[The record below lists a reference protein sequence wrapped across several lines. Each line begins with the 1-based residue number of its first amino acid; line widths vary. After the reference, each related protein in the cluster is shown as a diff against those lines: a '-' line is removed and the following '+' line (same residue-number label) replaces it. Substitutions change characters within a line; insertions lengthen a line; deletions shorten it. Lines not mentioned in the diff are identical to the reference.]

1 LICHPSWSALFPHTR
16 ISAVY
21 RAVTMAINCCD
32 PVYSSARAFARDD
45 SGWRAFQA
53 ANEMLAQRVNQVIN
67 FCRESAAGAD
77 PGQDGRSNWELFF
90 RAYAAYIR
98 RVATYFGVKFADL
111 DDCCQEAWIEVVKRL
126 AEGRYD
132 PTRGSL
138 AAWIFAVVRNKS
150 IDFLRA
156 LGRNPE
162 IKVADLDFLPTH
174 CELDPAVLF
183 ERKRRQEILESAIA
197 ELINRLSATTF
208 EALYQTSI
216 EERDGSSV
224 ARELGL
230 TLEQLRYR
238 RRRAKQSLRELLG
251 CRQMWSQLLED

>member
-1 LICHPSWSALFPHTR
+1 MTISCCEQADAAAGALASDVTR
-16 ISAVY
+16 
-21 RAVTMAINCCD
+21 
-32 PVYSSARAFARDD
+32 
-45 SGWRAFQA
+45 WREFQA
-53 ANEMLAQRVNQVIN
+53 ANELLAQRVNQVVL
-67 FCRESAAGAD
+67 FCRDCAAGAD
-77 PGQDGRSNWELFF
+77 PGQDSQSNWELFF
-90 RAYAAYIR
+90 RVYAAYIR
-98 RVATYFGVKFADL
+98 RVATYCGVKPADL
-111 DDCCQEAWIEVVKRL
+111 DDCCQEAWIEVVQRL

-132 PTRGSL
+132 SARGSL

-162 IKVADLDFLPTH
+162 VKVADLDFLPTQ

-183 ERKRRQEILESAIA
+183 ERKRRQSILQSAIA
-197 ELINRLSATTF
+197 ELVNRLSATTF
-208 EALYQTSI
+208 EALYRTSI

-230 TLEQLRYR
+230 TLEQVRYR

-251 CRQMWSQLLED
+251 CRQMWSQLLDD

>member
-1 LICHPSWSALFPHTR
+1 MRTSCCEQADAAAEVLQRDITR
-16 ISAVY
+16 
-21 RAVTMAINCCD
+21 
-32 PVYSSARAFARDD
+32 
-45 SGWRAFQA
+45 WREFRA
-53 ANEMLAQRVNQVIN
+53 ANELLTQHVSQVIV
-67 FCRESAAGAD
+67 FCRDGAAGAD
-77 PGQDGRSNWELFF
+77 PDQDGRSDWELFF

-98 RVATYFGVKFADL
+98 RVASYCGVKPADL
-111 DDCCQEAWIEVVKRL
+111 DDCCQEAWIEVVQRL

-138 AAWIFAVVRNKS
+138 AAWIFAVVRNKA

-162 IKVADLDFLPTH
+162 VKVADLDFLPTQS
-174 CELDPAVLF
+174 EFDPAVLF
-183 ERKRRQEILESAIA
+183 ERKRRQAILQSAIA
-197 ELINRLSATTF
+197 ELVNRLSATTF

-216 EERDGSSV
+216 EQRDGLSV

-230 TLEQLRYR
+230 TPEQVRYR

-251 CRQMWSQLLED
+251 CRQMWSQLLDE